1 MSASA
6 AFAAADLKKV
16 YGHFATGI
24 SIITGRQSNDEPFGL
39 TVSSFQALSLDP
51 PLVLYSVQ
59 KGAASLDFL
68 AARRTFGVSVLA
80 HGQDWVARQF
90 AERRPDRFANVAWT
104 PGSHGSPLIDSA
116 LAAFECELWSTY
128 EGGDHVIVI
137 GRVLDIAT
145 TLEGSPLV
153 YFRGGFLPQAVSAN
167 P

>member
-1 MSASA
+1 MNASA
-6 AFAAADLKKV
+6 AFAATDLKKV

-24 SIITGRQSNDEPFGL
+24 SIITGRQPDDEPFGL

-68 AARRTFGVSVLA
+68 AARRNFGVSVLA
-80 HGQDWVARQF
+80 HGQGWIARQF

-104 PGSHGSPLIDSA
+104 LGRHGSPLIDCA
-116 LAAFECELWSTY
+116 IAAFECELWDTY

-137 GRVLDIAT
+137 GRVLDLAA
-145 TLEGSPLV
+145 TLEESPLV
-153 YFRGGFLPQAVSAN
+153 YFRGGFLPQAIGAN
-167 P
+167 R

>member
-1 MSASA
+1 MSAQA

-24 SIITGRQSNDEPFGL
+24 SIITGRQPNDEVFGL

-51 PLVLYSVQ
+51 PLVLYSVR
-59 KGAASLDFL
+59 KGAASLEFL
-68 AARRTFGVSVLA
+68 SARRTFGVSVLA
-80 HGQDWVARQF
+80 SGQDWIARQF

-104 PGSHGSPLIDSA
+104 PGRHGSPLIDNA
-116 LAAFECELWSTY
+116 IAAFECELWGTY

-137 GRVLDIAT
+137 GRVMDIAT
-145 TLEGSPLV
+145 TLEANPLV
-153 YFRGGFLPQAVSAN
+153 YFRGGFLPQGISAN